1 MVDSYFDIV
10 KKSLGDT
17 IPKAVSFQLIEEMAG
32 ELEVELLTELDTEA
46 TLHDLMAT
54 SPEVLDRIEKS
65 TRTLALLEEA
75 MRVVASF

>member
-17 IPKAVSFQLIEEMAG
+17 VPKAVSLQLIEEMAG
-32 ELEVELLTELDTEA
+32 DLEVDLLTELDNEA
-46 TLHDLMAT
+46 TMNDLMAT